1 MIKKILIL
9 ASIFGPFAFY
19 YISCLLIKKTPK
31 QWPIIKLGIVSLI
44 LLLSVLIIYR
54 FSNDAPSGLQYTP
67 PKLEN
72 GKIIPPKLN

>member
-1 MIKKILIL
+1 MIKKILII
-9 ASIFGPFAFY
+9 ASIGAPFIFY
-19 YISCLLIKKTPK
+19 YFSCLLVKKTSK
-31 QWPIIKLGIVSLI
+31 KWPIIKLAIASLI

-72 GKIIPPKLN
+72 GKIVPPKLN